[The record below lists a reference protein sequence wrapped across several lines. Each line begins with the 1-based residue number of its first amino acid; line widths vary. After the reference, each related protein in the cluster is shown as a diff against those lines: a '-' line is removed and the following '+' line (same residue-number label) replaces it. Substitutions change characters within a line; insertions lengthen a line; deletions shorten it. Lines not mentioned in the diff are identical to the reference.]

1 MKDAKG
7 HGSEKHGGG
16 DYAPSASGK
25 PGYNP
30 KVQGGLRMFGRQP
43 TSAEAAANSASVKAF
58 SALAGAHADGVNKIG
73 LNNPAYTTSQK
84 VPGYT
89 RPVSPLNALDY
100 NTPGRMLRQRMSDMS
115 KEDHKAAGDAHIA
128 QAQSMKAEHGKLVD
142 SAMNKLGM
150 QSPGPLISG
159 IVSDKFSEG
168 TKNRLRDLAIG
179 AGQHTSAAFAH
190 YAASGMRLPTARTR
204 FEGLRGR

>member
-1 MKDAKG
+1 MAKDAKG

-16 DYAPSASGK
+16 FDS
-25 PGYNP
+25 
-30 KVQGGLRMFGRQP
+30 
-43 TSAEAAANSASVKAF
+43 EAAAKAANAARTPLELRRVNAAAVKEQTA
-58 SALAGAHADGVNKIG
+58 AHMTGIRGIG
-73 LNNPAYTTSQK
+73 INNPAYTTAQK

-89 RPVSPLNALDY
+89 RPVSPINALDY
-100 NTPGRMLRQRMSDMS
+100 NTPGRMLRQRMADMS

-128 QAQSMKAEHGKLVD
+128 QSQAMKAEHGKLVD

-168 TKNRLRDLAIG
+168 DKNKLRDLAVG
-179 AGQHTSAAFAH
+179 SSQHTSAAFAH

>member
-7 HGSEKHGGG
+7 HGSEKRGGG
-16 DYAPSASGK
+16 ASAAVAPSYSGK
-25 PGYNP
+25 PTWHGVMP
-30 KVQGGLRMFGRQP
+30 GGQKVTNQAGNKISYASP
-43 TSAEAAANSASVKAF
+43 EAAV
-58 SALAGAHADGVNKIG
+58 AGAAHTAGVNKIG
-73 LNNPAYTTSQK
+73 IDNPAYTTSQK
-84 VPGYT
+84 VSGYT
-89 RPVSPLNALDY
+89 RPVSPLNAIDY

-128 QAQSMKAEHGKLVD
+128 QSQAMKAEHGKIVD
-142 SAMNKLGM
+142 NAMKKLGM
-150 QSPGPLISG
+150 ESPGPLISG

-204 FEGLRGR
+204 FEGLRGRS

>member
-7 HGSEKHGGG
+7 HGSDPRGG
-16 DYAPSASGK
+16 S
-25 PGYNP
+25 
-30 KVQGGLRMFGRQP
+30 
-43 TSAEAAANSASVKAF
+43 
-58 SALAGAHADGVNKIG
+58 HADGINQIG
-73 LNNPAYTTSQK
+73 ITHPIYNTRQK
-84 VPGYT
+84 VRGWT
-89 RPVSPLNALDY
+89 VPVNPLVADY
-100 NTPGRMLRQRMSDMS
+100 STAGSMLRQRMSDMS

-128 QAQSMKAEHGKLVD
+128 QAQSMRAEHGKLVD

-168 TKNRLRDLAIG
+168 DKNKLRDLAQG
-179 AGQHTSAAFAH
+179 ASAHTSAAFAH

-204 FEGLRGR
+204 YQGLKG